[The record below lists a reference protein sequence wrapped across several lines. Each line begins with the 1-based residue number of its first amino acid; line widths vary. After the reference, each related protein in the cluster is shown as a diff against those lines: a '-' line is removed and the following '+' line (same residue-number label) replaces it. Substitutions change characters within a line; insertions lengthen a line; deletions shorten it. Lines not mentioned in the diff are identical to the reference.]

1 LHSAQSYPQ
10 YSQSLIITATTMNG
24 NFLTGAG
31 YFLRGLG
38 MIFQPGLRQF
48 VMVPLAANIL
58 LFSLMGWGLFE
69 LISDFYAAA
78 LLSVPEWLQFLTWV
92 ITPLLWLVGSLMTGY
107 VSTLA
112 VLLLTSPFHALLSER
127 VEELVTGEPI
137 PSSDSFGR
145 ALLEVPRAFLRE
157 VRKLLAYLP
166 VALGMLLLTIIPV
179 LNAFAPLGWFLLGA
193 WMMSLQFMDYPMDN
207 HRLPFREV
215 REACAAK
222 RASTIGFGGTV
233 AFFTGIPLV
242 NLIVIPAAVIGAT
255 LLWCDEL
262 RGQR

>member
-1 LHSAQSYPQ
+1 
-10 YSQSLIITATTMNG
+10 
-24 NFLTGAG
+24 
-31 YFLRGLG
+31 
-38 MIFQPGLRQF
+38 
-48 VMVPLAANIL
+48 
-58 LFSLMGWGLFE
+58 
-69 LISDFYAAA
+69 
-78 LLSVPEWLQFLTWV
+78 
-92 ITPLLWLVGSLMTGY
+92 MTGY

>member
-1 LHSAQSYPQ
+1 MS
-10 YSQSLIITATTMNG
+10 MNG

-58 LFSLMGWGLFE
+58 LFSLMGWGLFQ
-69 LISDFYAAA
+69 LVSDFYDAA
-78 LLSVPEWLQFLTWV
+78 LLSVPEWLQFLTWI

-145 ALLEVPRAFLRE
+145 VLLEVPRAFLRE
-157 VRKLLAYLP
+157 VRKLLTYLP

-193 WMMSLQFMDYPMDN
+193 WMMSLQFIDYPMDN
-207 HRLPFREV
+207 HRLPFRDV

-262 RGQR
+262 RRQR

>member
-1 LHSAQSYPQ
+1 
-10 YSQSLIITATTMNG
+10 
-24 NFLTGAG
+24 
-31 YFLRGLG
+31 
-38 MIFQPGLRQF
+38 
-48 VMVPLAANIL
+48 
-58 LFSLMGWGLFE
+58 
-69 LISDFYAAA
+69 
-78 LLSVPEWLQFLTWV
+78 LTWI

-157 VRKLLAYLP
+157 VRKLLTYLP

-193 WMMSLQFMDYPMDN
+193 WMMSLQFIDYPMDN
-207 HRLPFREV
+207 HRLPFRDV